1 MNTPFELSLEQQF
14 NIRSF
19 ETQVQR
25 MTQEQAQDFLVKLYR
40 QMIMREET
48 YKQLLKHHWGLEASP
63 NA

>member
-1 MNTPFELSLEQQF
+1 MNTPLELSLEQQF

-48 YKQLLKHHWGLEASP
+48 YKQLLKHHWGVEASP